1 MLVCGTC
8 GGIFPKTFLS
18 RIMVTPIAMLVLS
31 RTAVRAADRPCE
43 QLTQALRKAG
53 PSLERVQIFPPE
65 VIT

>member
-1 MLVCGTC
+1 
-8 GGIFPKTFLS
+8 
-18 RIMVTPIAMLVLS
+18 MVTPIAMLVLS